1 MSRVRL
7 SAGIVWFV
15 FSLAGCY
22 GSDSRGDLVAA
33 HAQLHRLLLDPS
45 GEVRRT
51 AVIAMGRIGAPGSSE
66 AIVPRLKDQDAKV
79 RQVAAWALGV
89 LSDQTSPAVGL
100 ALAEALADP
109 SHDVRMAAA
118 QALGE
123 LGEERQV
130 TEAILPKLRASD
142 DAVRLAAVYALLG
155 RSGFDPSDLTPVAT
169 TSSESS
175 GRQAAIAVLA
185 ERGNS
190 AVVPLLA
197 NRLIMDSNANVRA
210 ESAYRLGL
218 LGLGDSQAIKALHA
232 AEAREQDPQ
241 VRRWVAAALRE
252 VTSAGGRD

>member
-1 MSRVRL
+1 
-7 SAGIVWFV
+7 
-15 FSLAGCY
+15 
-22 GSDSRGDLVAA
+22 
-33 HAQLHRLLLDPS
+33 
-45 GEVRRT
+45 
-51 AVIAMGRIGAPGSSE
+51 MGRIGASGSSE
-66 AIVPRLKDQDAKV
+66 AIVPRLKDQDAQV
-79 RQVAAWALGV
+79 RQVAAWALGA
-89 LSDQTSPAVGL
+89 LSDQTSRPVGL

-130 TEAILPKLRASD
+130 TEAILSKLRASEE
-142 DAVRLAAVYALLG
+142 AVRLAAVYALLG

-190 AVVPLLA
+190 EVIPLLA
-197 NRLIMDSNANVRA
+197 DRLNLDSNANVRA
-210 ESAYRLGL
+210 EAAYRLGL
-218 LGLGDSQAIKALHA
+218 LGFGDFRAIKALQG

-241 VRRWVAAALRE
+241 VRRWVAAALRD
-252 VTSAGGRD
+252 VTPAGGRD

>member
-1 MSRVRL
+1 
-7 SAGIVWFV
+7 
-15 FSLAGCY
+15 
-22 GSDSRGDLVAA
+22 
-33 HAQLHRLLLDPS
+33 
-45 GEVRRT
+45 
-51 AVIAMGRIGAPGSSE
+51 MGRIGAPGSSE